1 MTFSFLAYV
10 AQSFAT
16 CKPIGTAPM
25 TPSMAQSRSHKKS
38 GPSQR
43 QLKVGEVIRRTL
55 SEILARDEIH
65 DPELNRI
72 SITVSEV
79 TTSPDLQIAT
89 VYIMP
94 LGGKLY
100 EESIAA
106 LARNKG
112 QIRSIVGRKAGLK
125 FAPDLRFRIDE
136 TFDRIDS
143 TRALFERE
151 EVRRDL
157 GPDPEVEDAADTGSQ
172 SD

>member
-1 MTFSFLAYV
+1 
-10 AQSFAT
+10 
-16 CKPIGTAPM
+16 
-25 TPSMAQSRSHKKS
+25 MAKNKS
-38 GPSQR
+38 YQKLGPSQR

-65 DPELNRI
+65 DAELNRI
-72 SITVSEV
+72 SVTVSEV

-89 VYIMP
+89 VYVMP
-94 LGGKLY
+94 LGGNLY
-100 EESIAA
+100 DETIAA

-112 QIRSIVGRKAGLK
+112 QMRSIVGRRAGLK

-143 TRALFERE
+143 TRLLFDRE

-157 GPDPEVEDAADTGSQ
+157 DAAPEQEPNSTPNID
-172 SD
+172 

>member
-1 MTFSFLAYV
+1 
-10 AQSFAT
+10 
-16 CKPIGTAPM
+16 
-25 TPSMAQSRSHKKS
+25 MAKNKS
-38 GPSQR
+38 YQKLGPSQR

-65 DPELNRI
+65 DAELNRI

-89 VYIMP
+89 VYVMP
-94 LGGKLY
+94 LGGNLY
-100 EESIAA
+100 DETIAA

-112 QIRSIVGRKAGLK
+112 QMRSIVGRRAGLK

-143 TRALFERE
+143 TRLLFDRE

-157 GPDPEVEDAADTGSQ
+157 DAAPEQEPNSNPNID
-172 SD
+172 